1 MYVYIIPTWIMV
13 DGNSILIKR
22 SVNATRQRPGHP
34 FVSLVVN
41 IFRFSMKSKKS
52 KVTKMNIILKGG
64 KQVFCY

>member
-22 SVNATRQRPGHP
+22 SVNTTRQRPGHP